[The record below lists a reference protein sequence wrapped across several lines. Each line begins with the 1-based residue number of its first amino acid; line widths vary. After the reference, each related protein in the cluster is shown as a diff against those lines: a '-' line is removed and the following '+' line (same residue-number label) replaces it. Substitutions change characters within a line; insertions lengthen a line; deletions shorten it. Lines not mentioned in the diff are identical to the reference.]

1 MIQIQLKS
9 LKLSWQ
15 CIVNQS
21 VHQLESHSTCRNHFP
36 WTRLIASSSA
46 LWWAGETAGRGEHRR
61 VAGAEVDKGAGEEK
75 PRPQSLAMSSS
86 VFCRLSY

>member
-1 MIQIQLKS
+1 M
-9 LKLSWQ
+9 
-15 CIVNQS
+15 
-21 VHQLESHSTCRNHFP
+21 
-36 WTRLIASSSA
+36 
-46 LWWAGETAGRGEHRR
+46 GRGEHRR